1 MKIYQPA
8 TDSQNMLQIEDI
20 LHFRIFKIRLHNY
33 SLQAQRTVNRI
44 WKNTSVLVKC
54 RYGSLFFKAFSSDE
68 DKKCIAD
75 GKKFFDLFP
84 SFGQT
89 KVKDPEDLHRYFW
102 YGCDLVRQCLRPRDS
117 KPRREK
123 VFNPA
128 AKWMGSFVM
137 SMNYLF
143 HPRIQTDVS
152 RLRSF
157 MENKIEISA

>member
-1 MKIYQPA
+1 MKKYIRPGKNVDMDPFFLKLSHQMKIK
-8 TDSQNMLQIEDI
+8 NVLQME
-20 LHFRIFKIRLHNY
+20 
-33 SLQAQRTVNRI
+33 
-44 WKNTSVLVKC
+44 
-54 RYGSLFFKAFSSDE
+54 
-68 DKKCIAD
+68 
-75 GKKFFDLFP
+75 KKFFDLFP

-157 MENKIEISA
+157 MENKIEISRHSGLTLIYKRVTHFQFT